1 MKKKTKTK
9 TIIIK
14 IKINEKMKEK
24 KTLIGNKTGGTT
36 NSENQLRVN
45 DWLVLCQL
53 EHRLV
58 VEASSFN

>member
-1 MKKKTKTK
+1 M
-9 TIIIK
+9 
-14 IKINEKMKEK
+14 NEKMKEK

-36 NSENQLRVN
+36 NSETQLRVN